1 MIVIT
6 SHHKEK
12 NVHMKV
18 NVSIKTS
25 AKRQQWEGRETT
37 FHTYQQQVHKEK
49 QERSLNFKKNHK
61 YFYCRP

>member
-1 MIVIT
+1 MTVIT

-25 AKRQQWEGRETT
+25 AKTQQWEGRETT

-49 QERSLNFKKNHK
+49 H
-61 YFYCRP
+61 

>member
-25 AKRQQWEGRETT
+25 AKTQQ
-37 FHTYQQQVHKEK
+37 
-49 QERSLNFKKNHK
+49 
-61 YFYCRP
+61 